1 VMVET
6 TMRDGFE
13 WAGDSHQAVERDSR
27 GWPILR
33 PSRSGPCDGLNPLTG
48 RGCLL
53 GDHQG
58 YHRDDSGAE
67 WLDEE

>member
-1 VMVET
+1 MVGT
-6 TMRDGFE
+6 RTRDGFE
-13 WAGDSHQAVERDSR
+13 RAGDNDQPVQRDAR

-33 PSRSGPCDGLNPLTG
+33 PSRSGPCEGRNPMTG
-48 RGCLL
+48 GICLL
-53 GDHQG
+53 GDHEG